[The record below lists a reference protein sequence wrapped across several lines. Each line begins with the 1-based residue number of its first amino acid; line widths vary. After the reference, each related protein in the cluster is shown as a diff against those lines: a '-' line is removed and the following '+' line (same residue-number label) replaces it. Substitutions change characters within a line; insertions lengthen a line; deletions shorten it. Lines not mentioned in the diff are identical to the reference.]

1 MGSRRGFLRTLLAST
16 VAAAAHFAFVPQ
28 SGGANHASDVPAT
41 ADATRTVR
49 VEHRGHAVAEYT
61 YDQRGRLIREVHF
74 RDPSQPMGQRFTTF
88 TYDANSHISQ

>member
-1 MGSRRGFLRTLLAST
+1 MGSRRGFLRTLLGST
-16 VAAAAHFAFVPQ
+16 VAAAAQFAFVPQ

-49 VEHRGHAVAEYT
+49 VEQRGHAVAEYT

-74 RDPSQPMGQRFTTF
+74 RDPSQPMGERFTTYS
-88 TYDANSHISQ
+88 YDANSHISQ